1 MLEPEPPLP
10 VLMPEPPCELGV
22 EPALPELDI
31 VEPALPPG
39 VLGLLPLAPLPEPPP
54 VEGWF
59 ICMLPLEVPSP
70 SRESPAAGS
79 LAQPAVKP
87 NASSAAA
94 QPFESQPNMNSSRRG
109 NAR

>member
-1 MLEPEPPLP
+1 MPEPAPPLL
-10 VLMPEPPCELGV
+10 LMPEPPCALGV
-22 EPALPELDI
+22 EPALPELDG
-31 VEPALPPG
+31 VVPALPEL
-39 VLGLLPLAPLPEPPP
+39 LGLLPLVAPLPEPPP

-59 ICMLPLEVPSP
+59 ICMLPLVFPSP

-109 NAR
+109 NAH